1 MSFEYQNFATL
12 GVNLNRQKYGP
23 LDISSVFSSQKD
35 LNYYLSK
42 GALTDGVSSYWLDTV
57 PYPYAGQVVALVN
70 KDKTVQVFVVV
81 EDENGTFKTSDISAK
96 VDLSNYSTTEEMN
109 QAIEDA
115 VNNIDL
121 SNFITK
127 DILEEAIGNIVI
139 PGNTDTKTTIVSGDN
154 YVNVDGTLVD
164 NANNTFTITINEES
178 LKALIGSETT
188 AAMEF
193 KGAAHELPLLADKGD
208 IYKVTDTFIVPAD
221 QDSENKGF
229 VTSIGDSIVCDGEG
243 KWYLIPSG
251 DDVEDTWRPVEGIGN
266 ESSLIFKAGDLLE
279 VSIEE
284 NGNITYKHKTVN
296 APTKTED
303 NSGNREYIT
312 GFVTDKYG
320 HIIEYSTAVENMVD
334 TNDIYNAGNGIH
346 IVDDSENTH
355 TISVKVS
362 ADDKNL
368 TVNENGLSTTFDLD
382 NYATKTMLENE
393 VSDIDAGITKLSE
406 KVDNKV
412 EKVFYT
418 IHNDDGTTTKVEGTL
433 LTPEEKEKLSALSI
447 DEDGSVGIS
456 GTVSASNVQELYN
469 TVVNIVTGHGTD
481 SYDGVQKE
489 LLDIEPGAEKNY
501 IKSIDENNFIV
512 QNGLLGL
519 KAVAPGQIE
528 GLTQVIATV
537 EELNQS
543 ITSPTSGLSAISA
556 KVLNIETN
564 LNNYVTIDAFNKT
577 VGNLDNLMNQNKT
590 IISRLDDLDSRLT
603 WEELDQLIE

>member
-70 KDKTVQVFVVV
+70 KDKTVQVFVVI
-81 EDENGTFKTSDISAK
+81 EDENGTFKTSDIGAK

-139 PGNTDTKTTIVSGDN
+139 PENTDTKTTIVSGDN

-193 KGAAHELPLLADKGD
+193 KGAAHELPLLANKGD
-208 IYKVTDTFIVPAD
+208 IYKVTDTFIVPAE

-229 VTSIGDSIVCDGEG
+229 VTSVGDSIVCDGEG

-312 GFVTDKYG
+312 GFVTDEYG
-320 HIIEYSTAVENMVD
+320 HIIEYSTAVENIVD

-393 VSDIDAGITKLSE
+393 VSDIDADITKLSE

-418 IHNDDGTTTKVEGTL
+418 IHHDDGTTTKVEGTL
-433 LTPEEKEKLSALSI
+433 LTPEEKEKLAALSI

-456 GTVSASNVQELYN
+456 GTVSVDNVQGLSSWITNNGSTYIQGLTEDNLSDD
-469 TVVNIVTGHGTD
+469 VN
-481 SYDGVQKE
+481 
-489 LLDIEPGAEKNY
+489 EKLNY
-501 IKSIDENNFIV
+501 ITSVEEDEFTVENSH
-512 QNGLLGL
+512 LKL
-519 KAVAPGQIE
+519 KAVPKNIIT
-528 GLTQVIATV
+528 GLN
-537 EELNQS
+537 EELTG
-543 ITSPTSGLSAISA
+543 ITNRLSAVEG
-556 KVLNIETN
+556 KVLSLE
-564 LNNYVTIDAFNKT
+564 NNTITLEQFNKS
-577 VGNLDNLMNQNKT
+577 VGNLENILASGQT
-590 IISRLDDLDSRLT
+590 IVEKIEELDSRLT
-603 WEELDQLIE
+603 WQELEL